1 MKFTNFTTDF
11 TTLISLLMSNFAA
24 IKITQKMKSKRNIS
38 ILACILCQL
47 SVAYAQKC
55 LAIFGVTEEVIEK
68 PIEDARFTLYF
79 NDSIQVPYTV
89 ISIDKQSN
97 TYQFEFDYRPGKYTL
112 RAEKEG
118 YNEVQKDFTIASKRN
133 TTLGLGTLWMKKVKT
148 RQLKEAVVRATHIK
162 MVTRGDTVVYDAAAF
177 DLAEGSMLDALV
189 AQLPGAELKDGQI
202 KVNGKFIE
210 SLMVNGEDFF
220 AGNPKV
226 ALENLPAYTVKNI
239 KVYDRAANDDYL
251 KAKVNGKK
259 AMGADE
265 HMVMDVIL
273 KKAYSN
279 GWLGNVEGGYG
290 LPSDRYLGKAFGMGY
305 SGKMRIAAF
314 ANLNNIKDTQ
324 MGSSSGQWNGGWAQ
338 DGELD
343 VKMGGLDYL
352 YSHDRTK
359 VFGNVTLTHEEPEV
373 ERKGSNVNYFN
384 TGDVVERSH
393 SLRNDRKLHLMSAH
407 QFQYSAE
414 RAYFELKPSI
424 DYLKNDY
431 TSISR
436 RAQFSETPEEQ
447 YRVQSLDSLFAQNGM
462 APSRFTRNLLTRIG
476 NDQDGK
482 SDWIIANLA
491 ANTTISFPTT
501 YDNIEIALTGNYRR
515 DTNRYLSSFNRVYG
529 NSSPNV
535 GKGDNLFQKSDYVSK
550 TYGMNADIAYTWN
563 YRPYQSGAGHYALIK
578 PEIQYDFHCY
588 DQVNTLLHLHEEFA
602 NGANGSMMVPP
613 SAISPE
619 QLAVDL
625 NNTYASNLTQN
636 KISPLV
642 SFAYLYVPSVSS
654 SKSFNANFTLRGD
667 IMHERLDYDK
677 AKLDT
682 LLSRTISKFTPT
694 VKFKYKDNGQKIR
707 TEIETNYSFT
717 KNVPSIYNQL
727 GTIND
732 SDPTNIYINN
742 PGLKKPRTHSVN
754 ARYARFHN
762 QRHNNV
768 VLYASYGRT
777 DNAIAQARL
786 YNRATG
792 VSTWM
797 PKNINGNWNS
807 YESVQY
813 SMPFGKKESFQ
824 FQTVTTASY
833 VHSVDYASESETFE
847 RSVVNNLTLGEQLAL
862 SYRVGKHTFGIRGSL
877 SWLNSRS
884 AREGYDNISAFDITA
899 GANATLNLP
908 MNWQITTDLN
918 LYNRNGYSDH
928 TLNTTNWVWNAS
940 VAKTILKGNLTFRLN
955 AVDILKQISNV
966 QHSVNAQGR
975 TETWVNSQPRYV
987 MLHVVYRFNVMPKK
1001 KKS

>member
-1 MKFTNFTTDF
+1 MRNF
-11 TTLISLLMSNFAA
+11 L
-24 IKITQKMKSKRNIS
+24 S
-38 ILACILCQL
+38 ILVLMLCQFY
-47 SVAYAQKC
+47 VANAQKC
-55 LAIFGVTEEVIEK
+55 LVIFGLNEEITEKHLDKVQL
-68 PIEDARFTLYF
+68 ALYF
-79 NDSIQVPYTV
+79 NDSIQVPYKV
-89 ISIDKQSN
+89 IRADVESS
-97 TYQFEFDYRPGKYTL
+97 TYMFEFDFRPGKYTL
-112 RAEKEG
+112 RADKEG
-118 YNEVQKDFTIASKRN
+118 YTEVQKDFTVTTKRN
-133 TTLGLGTLWMKKVKT
+133 TTLGIGTLRMKKIKT

-259 AMGADE
+259 INGADE

-273 KKAYSN
+273 KKAYSA

-338 DGELD
+338 DGEMD

-359 VFGNVTLTHEEPEV
+359 LFGNVTLTHEEPEV
-373 ERKGSNVNYFN
+373 ERKGSNVTYFN

-462 APSRFTRNLLTRIG
+462 ASSRFTRNLLTRIG

-482 SDWIIANLA
+482 SDWMIANLA

-550 TYGMNADIAYTWN
+550 TYGMNADITYTWN

-654 SKSFNANFTLRGD
+654 SKSFNADLTLRGD
-667 IMHERLDYDK
+667 IMHEHLDYDK
-677 AKLDT
+677 AQVDT
-682 LLSRTISKFTPT
+682 LLTRTVSKFTPT

-707 TEIETNYSFT
+707 TEVETNYNFT
-717 KNVPSIYNQL
+717 QSVPSIYNQL
-727 GTIND
+727 GTTND
-732 SDPTNIYINN
+732 SDPTNVYVNN
-742 PGLKKPRTHSVN
+742 PGLEKPSTHSVN

-768 VLYASYGRT
+768 VLYASYAHT

-792 VSTWM
+792 VNTWM
-797 PKNINGNWNS
+797 PKNINGNWNT

-813 SMPFGKKESFQ
+813 NMPFGKKEAFQ
-824 FQTVTTASY
+824 FQTVTIASY
-833 VHSVDYASESETFE
+833 VHSVDYATESETLE
-847 RSVVNNLTLGEQLAL
+847 RSVVNNLTLNEQLSL
-862 SYRVGKHTFGIRGSL
+862 SYRVGKHSFGIRGSI

-884 AREGYDNISAFDITA
+884 ARVDFDNISAFDITA
-899 GANATLNLP
+899 GANASLNLP
-908 MNWQITTDLN
+908 QNWQIATDIN
-918 LYNRNGYSDH
+918 LYSRRGYNDN
-928 TLNTTNWVWNAS
+928 TLNTTNWVWNTS

-966 QHSVNAQGR
+966 QHTVNAQGR

>member
-1 MKFTNFTTDF
+1 MR
-11 TTLISLLMSNFAA
+11 
-24 IKITQKMKSKRNIS
+24 KILS
-38 ILACILCQL
+38 ILVLILCQFY
-47 SVAYAQKC
+47 VANAQKC
-55 LAIFGVTEEVIEK
+55 LVSFGVNEEVTEK
-68 PIEDARFTLYF
+68 PINDALLTLYF

-89 ISIDKQSN
+89 SSFDKQYN
-97 TYQFEFDYRPGKYTL
+97 TWSFEFDYRPGKYTL
-112 RAEKEG
+112 CAEKEG
-118 YNEVQKDFTIASKRN
+118 YAEVQKKFTVASKRN
-133 TTLGLGTLWMKKVKT
+133 TLLGIGTLWMKKIKT

-162 MVTRGDTVVYDAAAF
+162 MVTRGDTIVYDAAAF

-251 KAKVNGKK
+251 KAKANGKK

-290 LPSDRYLGKAFGMGY
+290 LPNDRYLGKAFGMGY

-352 YSHDRTK
+352 YSHDCTK
-359 VFGNVTLTHEEPEV
+359 IFGNVTLTHEEPEV

-384 TGDVVERSH
+384 TGDIVERSH

-431 TSISR
+431 TSMSH

-462 APSRFTRNLLTRIG
+462 ASSRFTRNLLTRIG

-482 SDWIIANLA
+482 SDWMIANLA

-515 DTNRYLSSFNRVYG
+515 DTNRYLNSFNRVYG

-550 TYGMNADIAYTWN
+550 TYGMNADIGYTWN

-578 PEIQYDFHCY
+578 PEVQYDFHRY
-588 DQVNTLLHLHEEFA
+588 DQVNTLMHLHEELA
-602 NGANGSMMVPP
+602 NDANGSVMVPP

-619 QLAVDL
+619 QLTVDL
-625 NNTYASNLTQN
+625 NNTYASILTQN
-636 KISPLV
+636 KVSPLV
-642 SFAYLYVPSVSS
+642 SFSYLYVPSAAS
-654 SKSFNANFTLRGD
+654 SKSFNADLTLRED
-667 IMHERLDYDK
+667 IMHERLNYDK
-677 AKLDT
+677 AQLDT
-682 LLSRTISKFTPT
+682 LLSRTVSKFTPT
-694 VKFKYKDNGQKIR
+694 VKLRYKDNGPKIR
-707 TEIETNYSFT
+707 TEVETNYSFT
-717 KNVPSIYNQL
+717 KNVPSIYIQL

-732 SDPTNIYINN
+732 SDPTNIYVNN
-742 PGLKKPRTHSVN
+742 PGLEKPRTHSVN

-797 PKNINGNWNS
+797 PKNINGNWNT

-813 SMPFGKKESFQ
+813 NMPFGKNEVFQ

-833 VHSVDYASESETFE
+833 VHSVDYATESETLE
-847 RSVVNNLTLGEQLAL
+847 RSVVNNLTLAEQLAL
-862 SYRVGKHTFGIRGSL
+862 SYRVGKHSFGIRGSL
-877 SWLNSRS
+877 SWLDSRS
-884 AREGYDNISAFDITA
+884 VREGYDNISAFDITA

-908 MNWQITTDLN
+908 QNWQITTDLN
-918 LYNRNGYSDH
+918 LYNRSGYSDR

-940 VAKTILKGNLTFRLN
+940 LAKTLLKGNLTLRLN

-966 QHSVNAQGR
+966 QHTVNAQGR

>member
-1 MKFTNFTTDF
+1 MQKFV
-11 TTLISLLMSNFAA
+11 
-24 IKITQKMKSKRNIS
+24 S

-118 YNEVQKDFTIASKRN
+118 YTDAQKDFTVTSKRN
-133 TTLGLGTLWMKKVKT
+133 TLLGLGTLWMKKIKT

-305 SGKMRIAAF
+305 SGKMRLAAF

-324 MGSSSGQWNGGWAQ
+324 TGSSSGQWGGGWAQ

-352 YSHDRTK
+352 YSHDRAK

-373 ERKGSNVNYFN
+373 EYKGSNVNYFN
-384 TGDVVERSH
+384 TGDIFERSH
-393 SLRNDRKLHLMSAH
+393 SLRNDRKLHLISAH

-414 RAYFELKPSI
+414 HAYFELKPSI
-424 DYLKNDY
+424 DYLKNNY
-431 TSISR
+431 TSISH
-436 RAQFSETPEEQ
+436 RAQFSENPEEQ
-447 YRVQSLDSLFAQNGM
+447 YRVQSLDSLFSPNGM
-462 APSRFTRNLLTRIG
+462 ASSNFARHLLTRIG

-491 ANTTISFPTT
+491 ANSTISFPSTQ
-501 YDNIEIALTGNYRR
+501 DNIEIALTGNYRR
-515 DTNRYLSSFNRVYG
+515 DTNRYFNSFNRVYG

-550 TYGMNADIAYTWN
+550 TYGMNADIGYTWN

-578 PEIQYDFHCY
+578 PEVQYDFHRY

-619 QLAVDL
+619 QLVVDL

-642 SFAYLYVPSVSS
+642 SFAYLYVPSASS
-654 SKSFNANFTLRGD
+654 SKSFNADLTLRED

-677 AKLDT
+677 AQLDT

-694 VKFKYKDNGQKIR
+694 IKLRYKDNGQKVR
-707 TEIETNYSFT
+707 TEVETNYSFT
-717 KNVPSIYNQL
+717 KMCPAS
-727 GTIND
+727 T
-732 SDPTNIYINN
+732 TN
-742 PGLKKPRTHSVN
+742 
-754 ARYARFHN
+754 
-762 QRHNNV
+762 
-768 VLYASYGRT
+768 
-777 DNAIAQARL
+777 
-786 YNRATG
+786 
-792 VSTWM
+792 
-797 PKNINGNWNS
+797 
-807 YESVQY
+807 
-813 SMPFGKKESFQ
+813 
-824 FQTVTTASY
+824 
-833 VHSVDYASESETFE
+833 
-847 RSVVNNLTLGEQLAL
+847 LAL
-862 SYRVGKHTFGIRGSL
+862 STIAIRPTFMSITLDWRSL
-877 SWLNSRS
+877 
-884 AREGYDNISAFDITA
+884 ARI
-899 GANATLNLP
+899 
-908 MNWQITTDLN
+908 
-918 LYNRNGYSDH
+918 
-928 TLNTTNWVWNAS
+928 V
-940 VAKTILKGNLTFRLN
+940 
-955 AVDILKQISNV
+955 
-966 QHSVNAQGR
+966 
-975 TETWVNSQPRYV
+975 
-987 MLHVVYRFNVMPKK
+987 
-1001 KKS
+1001 

>member
-1 MKFTNFTTDF
+1 
-11 TTLISLLMSNFAA
+11 
-24 IKITQKMKSKRNIS
+24 
-38 ILACILCQL
+38 
-47 SVAYAQKC
+47 
-55 LAIFGVTEEVIEK
+55 
-68 PIEDARFTLYF
+68 
-79 NDSIQVPYTV
+79 
-89 ISIDKQSN
+89 
-97 TYQFEFDYRPGKYTL
+97 
-112 RAEKEG
+112 
-118 YNEVQKDFTIASKRN
+118 
-133 TTLGLGTLWMKKVKT
+133 
-148 RQLKEAVVRATHIK
+148 
-162 MVTRGDTVVYDAAAF
+162 
-177 DLAEGSMLDALV
+177 
-189 AQLPGAELKDGQI
+189 
-202 KVNGKFIE
+202 
-210 SLMVNGEDFF
+210 
-220 AGNPKV
+220 
-226 ALENLPAYTVKNI
+226 
-239 KVYDRAANDDYL
+239 
-251 KAKVNGKK
+251 
-259 AMGADE
+259 
-265 HMVMDVIL
+265 
-273 KKAYSN
+273 
-279 GWLGNVEGGYG
+279 
-290 LPSDRYLGKAFGMGY
+290 
-305 SGKMRIAAF
+305 
-314 ANLNNIKDTQ
+314 
-324 MGSSSGQWNGGWAQ
+324 
-338 DGELD
+338 
-343 VKMGGLDYL
+343 
-352 YSHDRTK
+352 
-359 VFGNVTLTHEEPEV
+359 
-373 ERKGSNVNYFN
+373 
-384 TGDVVERSH
+384 
-393 SLRNDRKLHLMSAH
+393 MSAH

-431 TSISR
+431 ASMSH
-436 RAQFSETPEEQ
+436 RAQFSESPEEQ

-462 APSRFTRNLLTRIG
+462 ASSRFTRNLLTRIG

-482 SDWIIANLA
+482 SDWMIANLA

-613 SAISPE
+613 SAINPE

-642 SFAYLYVPSVSS
+642 SFAYLYMPSASS

-754 ARYARFHN
+754 TRYARFHN

-797 PKNINGNWNS
+797 PKNINGNWNT

-824 FQTVTTASY
+824 FQTVSTASY
-833 VHSVDYASESETFE
+833 VHSVDYASESETLE

-884 AREGYDNISAFDITA
+884 AREGYDDISAFDITA

-955 AVDILKQISNV
+955 AVDILRQISNV

>member
-1 MKFTNFTTDF
+1 MRNF
-11 TTLISLLMSNFAA
+11 L
-24 IKITQKMKSKRNIS
+24 S
-38 ILACILCQL
+38 ILVLMLCQFY
-47 SVAYAQKC
+47 VVNAQKC
-55 LAIFGVTEEVIEK
+55 LVIFGVNEEITEKHLDKVQL
-68 PIEDARFTLYF
+68 ALYF
-79 NDSIQVPYTV
+79 NDSIQVPYKV
-89 ISIDKQSN
+89 IRADVESS
-97 TYQFEFDYRPGKYTL
+97 TYMFEFDFRPGKYTL
-112 RAEKEG
+112 RADKEG
-118 YNEVQKDFTIASKRN
+118 YTEVQKDFTVTTKRN
-133 TTLGLGTLWMKKVKT
+133 TTLGIGTLRMKKIKT

-189 AQLPGAELKDGQI
+189 AQLPGVELKDGQI

-259 AMGADE
+259 INGADE

-273 KKAYSN
+273 KKAYSA

-338 DGELD
+338 DGEMD

-359 VFGNVTLTHEEPEV
+359 LFGNVTLTHEEPEV

-384 TGDVVERSH
+384 TGDIVERSH

-462 APSRFTRNLLTRIG
+462 ASSRFTRNLLTRIG

-550 TYGMNADIAYTWN
+550 TYGMNADIGYTWN

-578 PEIQYDFHCY
+578 PEVQYDFHRY

-619 QLAVDL
+619 QLVVDL

-654 SKSFNANFTLRGD
+654 SKSFNADLTLRGD
-667 IMHERLDYDK
+667 IMHEHLDYDK
-677 AKLDT
+677 AQVDT
-682 LLSRTISKFTPT
+682 LLTRTVSKFTPT

-707 TEIETNYSFT
+707 TEVETNYNFT
-717 KNVPSIYNQL
+717 QSVPSIYNQL
-727 GTIND
+727 GTTND
-732 SDPTNIYINN
+732 SDPTNVYVNN
-742 PGLKKPRTHSVN
+742 PGLEKPSTHSVN

-768 VLYASYGRT
+768 VLYASYAHT

-797 PKNINGNWNS
+797 PKNINGNWNT

-813 SMPFGKKESFQ
+813 NMPFGKKEAFQ
-824 FQTVTTASY
+824 FQTVTIASY
-833 VHSVDYASESETFE
+833 VHSVDYATESETLE
-847 RSVVNNLTLGEQLAL
+847 RSVVNNLTLNEQLSL
-862 SYRVGKHTFGIRGSL
+862 SYRVGKHSFGIRGSI

-884 AREGYDNISAFDITA
+884 ARVDFDNISAFDITA
-899 GANATLNLP
+899 GANASLNLP
-908 MNWQITTDLN
+908 QNWQIATDIN
-918 LYNRNGYSDH
+918 LYSRRGYNDN
-928 TLNTTNWVWNAS
+928 TLNTTNWVWNTS

-966 QHSVNAQGR
+966 QHTVNAQGR

>member
-1 MKFTNFTTDF
+1 M
-11 TTLISLLMSNFAA
+11 
-24 IKITQKMKSKRNIS
+24 
-38 ILACILCQL
+38 
-47 SVAYAQKC
+47 
-55 LAIFGVTEEVIEK
+55 
-68 PIEDARFTLYF
+68 
-79 NDSIQVPYTV
+79 
-89 ISIDKQSN
+89 
-97 TYQFEFDYRPGKYTL
+97 
-112 RAEKEG
+112 
-118 YNEVQKDFTIASKRN
+118 
-133 TTLGLGTLWMKKVKT
+133 
-148 RQLKEAVVRATHIK
+148 
-162 MVTRGDTVVYDAAAF
+162 
-177 DLAEGSMLDALV
+177 
-189 AQLPGAELKDGQI
+189 
-202 KVNGKFIE
+202 
-210 SLMVNGEDFF
+210 
-220 AGNPKV
+220 
-226 ALENLPAYTVKNI
+226 
-239 KVYDRAANDDYL
+239 
-251 KAKVNGKK
+251 
-259 AMGADE
+259 
-265 HMVMDVIL
+265 
-273 KKAYSN
+273 
-279 GWLGNVEGGYG
+279 
-290 LPSDRYLGKAFGMGY
+290 
-305 SGKMRIAAF
+305 
-314 ANLNNIKDTQ
+314 
-324 MGSSSGQWNGGWAQ
+324 
-338 DGELD
+338 
-343 VKMGGLDYL
+343 
-352 YSHDRTK
+352 
-359 VFGNVTLTHEEPEV
+359 
-373 ERKGSNVNYFN
+373 
-384 TGDVVERSH
+384 
-393 SLRNDRKLHLMSAH
+393 
-407 QFQYSAE
+407 
-414 RAYFELKPSI
+414 
-424 DYLKNDY
+424 
-431 TSISR
+431 TS
-436 RAQFSETPEEQ
+436 
-447 YRVQSLDSLFAQNGM
+447 
-462 APSRFTRNLLTRIG
+462 SRFTRNLLTRIG

-501 YDNIEIALTGNYRR
+501 NDNMEFAFTANYRR
-515 DTNRYLSSFNRVYG
+515 DTNRYLNSFNRVYG
-529 NSSPNV
+529 PTSTNAGN
-535 GKGDNLFQKSDYVSK
+535 GDNLFQKSNYVSK
-550 TYGMNADIAYTWN
+550 NYGMNADIAYTWN
-563 YRPYQSGAGHYALIK
+563 YSPYQSGAGHYALIK

-642 SFAYLYVPSVSS
+642 SFAYLYVPNASS
-654 SKSFNANFTLRGD
+654 SKSFNADLTLRGD

-682 LLSRTISKFTPT
+682 LLSRTISKFTPII
-694 VKFKYKDNGQKIR
+694 KLRYKNNGQKIR

-742 PGLKKPRTHSVN
+742 PGLAKPRTHSVN

-762 QRHNNV
+762 QRHNNI

-777 DNAIAQARL
+777 ENAIAQARL

-797 PKNINGNWNS
+797 PKNINGNWNT

-833 VHSVDYASESETFE
+833 VHSVDYASESETLE

-884 AREGYDNISAFDITA
+884 AREGYDDISAFDITA
-899 GANATLNLP
+899 GANTTLNLP

-928 TLNTTNWVWNAS
+928 TLNTINWVWNAS

>member
-1 MKFTNFTTDF
+1 MRNF
-11 TTLISLLMSNFAA
+11 L
-24 IKITQKMKSKRNIS
+24 S
-38 ILACILCQL
+38 ILVLMLCQFY
-47 SVAYAQKC
+47 VANAQKC
-55 LAIFGVTEEVIEK
+55 LVIFGLNEEITEKHLDKVQL
-68 PIEDARFTLYF
+68 ALYF
-79 NDSIQVPYTV
+79 NDSIQVPYKV
-89 ISIDKQSN
+89 IRADVESS
-97 TYQFEFDYRPGKYTL
+97 TYMFEFDFRPGKYTL
-112 RAEKEG
+112 RADKEG
-118 YNEVQKDFTIASKRN
+118 YTEVQKDFTVTTKRN
-133 TTLGLGTLWMKKVKT
+133 TTLGIGTLRMKKIKT

-259 AMGADE
+259 INGADE

-273 KKAYSN
+273 KKAYSA

-338 DGELD
+338 DGEMD

-359 VFGNVTLTHEEPEV
+359 LFGNVTLTHEEPEV

-462 APSRFTRNLLTRIG
+462 ASSRFTRNLLTRIG

-482 SDWIIANLA
+482 SDWMIANLA

-642 SFAYLYVPSVSS
+642 SFAYLYVPNVSS
-654 SKSFNANFTLRGD
+654 SKSFNADLTLRGD
-667 IMHERLDYDK
+667 IMHEHLDYDK
-677 AKLDT
+677 AQVDT
-682 LLSRTISKFTPT
+682 LLTRTVSKFTPM
-694 VKFKYKDNGQKIR
+694 VKFKYKDNGQNIR
-707 TEIETNYSFT
+707 TEVETNYNFT
-717 KNVPSIYNQL
+717 QSVPSIYNQL
-727 GTIND
+727 GTTND
-732 SDPTNIYINN
+732 SDPTNVYVNN
-742 PGLKKPRTHSVN
+742 PGLEKPSTHSVN

-768 VLYASYGRT
+768 VLYASYAHT

-797 PKNINGNWNS
+797 PKNINGNWNT

-813 SMPFGKKESFQ
+813 SMPFGKKEAFQ
-824 FQTVTTASY
+824 FQTVTIASY
-833 VHSVDYASESETFE
+833 VHSVDYATESETLE
-847 RSVVNNLTLGEQLAL
+847 RSVVNNLTLNEQLSL
-862 SYRVGKHTFGIRGSL
+862 SYRVGKHSFGIRGSI

-884 AREGYDNISAFDITA
+884 ARVDFDNISAFDITA
-899 GANATLNLP
+899 GANASLNLP
-908 MNWQITTDLN
+908 QNWQIATDIN
-918 LYNRNGYSDH
+918 LYSRRGYNDN
-928 TLNTTNWVWNAS
+928 TLNTTNWVWNTS

-966 QHSVNAQGR
+966 QHTVNAQGR

>member
-1 MKFTNFTTDF
+1 MRNF
-11 TTLISLLMSNFAA
+11 L
-24 IKITQKMKSKRNIS
+24 S
-38 ILACILCQL
+38 ILVLMLCQFY
-47 SVAYAQKC
+47 VANAQKC
-55 LAIFGVTEEVIEK
+55 LVIFGLNEEITEKHLDKVQL
-68 PIEDARFTLYF
+68 ALYF
-79 NDSIQVPYTV
+79 NDSIQVPYKV
-89 ISIDKQSN
+89 IRADVESS
-97 TYQFEFDYRPGKYTL
+97 TYMFEFDFRPGKYTL
-112 RAEKEG
+112 RADKEG
-118 YNEVQKDFTIASKRN
+118 YTEVQKDFTVTTKRN
-133 TTLGLGTLWMKKVKT
+133 TTLGIGTLRMKKIKT

-259 AMGADE
+259 INGADE

-273 KKAYSN
+273 KKAYSA

-290 LPSDRYLGKAFGMGY
+290 LPSNRYLGKAFGMGY
-305 SGKMRIAAF
+305 SGKMRLAAF

-359 VFGNVTLTHEEPEV
+359 LFGNVTLTHEEPEV

-384 TGDVVERSH
+384 TGDIVERSH

-462 APSRFTRNLLTRIG
+462 ASSRFTRNLLTRIG

-482 SDWIIANLA
+482 SDWMIANLA

-550 TYGMNADIAYTWN
+550 TYGMNADIGYTWN

-578 PEIQYDFHCY
+578 PEVQYDFHRY

-654 SKSFNANFTLRGD
+654 SKSFNADLTLRGD
-667 IMHERLDYDK
+667 IMHEHLDYDK
-677 AKLDT
+677 AQVDT
-682 LLSRTISKFTPT
+682 LLTRTVSKFTPM
-694 VKFKYKDNGQKIR
+694 VKFKYKDNGQNIR
-707 TEIETNYSFT
+707 TEVETNYNFT
-717 KNVPSIYNQL
+717 QSVPSIYNQL
-727 GTIND
+727 GTTND
-732 SDPTNIYINN
+732 SDPTNVYVNN
-742 PGLKKPRTHSVN
+742 PGLEKPSTHSVN

-768 VLYASYGRT
+768 VLYASYAHT

-797 PKNINGNWNS
+797 PKNINGNWNT

-813 SMPFGKKESFQ
+813 NMPFGKNEAFQ

-833 VHSVDYASESETFE
+833 VHSVDYASESETLE
-847 RSVVNNLTLGEQLAL
+847 RSVVNNLTLNEQLSL
-862 SYRVGKHTFGIRGSL
+862 SYRVGKHSFGIRGSI

-884 AREGYDNISAFDITA
+884 ARVDFDNISAFDITA
-899 GANATLNLP
+899 GANASLNLP
-908 MNWQITTDLN
+908 QNWQIATDIN
-918 LYNRNGYSDH
+918 LYSRRGYNDN
-928 TLNTTNWVWNAS
+928 TLNTTNWVWNTS

-966 QHSVNAQGR
+966 QHTVNAQGR

>member
-1 MKFTNFTTDF
+1 MRNF
-11 TTLISLLMSNFAA
+11 L
-24 IKITQKMKSKRNIS
+24 S
-38 ILACILCQL
+38 ILVLMLCQFY
-47 SVAYAQKC
+47 VANAQKC
-55 LAIFGVTEEVIEK
+55 LVIFGLNEEITEKHLDKVQL
-68 PIEDARFTLYF
+68 ALYF
-79 NDSIQVPYTV
+79 NDSIQVPYKV
-89 ISIDKQSN
+89 IRADVESS
-97 TYQFEFDYRPGKYTL
+97 TYMFEFDFRPGKYTL
-112 RAEKEG
+112 RADKEG
-118 YNEVQKDFTIASKRN
+118 YTEVQKDFTVTTKRN
-133 TTLGLGTLWMKKVKT
+133 TTLGIGTLRMKKIKT

-259 AMGADE
+259 INGADE

-273 KKAYSN
+273 KKAYSA

-338 DGELD
+338 DGEMD

-359 VFGNVTLTHEEPEV
+359 LFGNVTLTHEEPEV

-384 TGDVVERSH
+384 TGDIVERSH

-462 APSRFTRNLLTRIG
+462 ASSRFTRNLLTRIG

-550 TYGMNADIAYTWN
+550 TYGMNADIGYTWN

-578 PEIQYDFHCY
+578 PEVQYDFHRY

-619 QLAVDL
+619 QLVVDL

-654 SKSFNANFTLRGD
+654 SKSFNADLTLRGD
-667 IMHERLDYDK
+667 IMHEHLDYDK
-677 AKLDT
+677 AQVDT
-682 LLSRTISKFTPT
+682 LLTRTVSKFTPT

-707 TEIETNYSFT
+707 TEVETNYNFT
-717 KNVPSIYNQL
+717 QSVPSIYNQL
-727 GTIND
+727 GTTND
-732 SDPTNIYINN
+732 SDPTNVYVNN
-742 PGLKKPRTHSVN
+742 PGLEEPSTHSVN

-768 VLYASYGRT
+768 VLYASYAHT

-797 PKNINGNWNS
+797 PKNINGNWNT

-813 SMPFGKKESFQ
+813 NMPFGKKEAFQ
-824 FQTVTTASY
+824 FQTVTIASY
-833 VHSVDYASESETFE
+833 VHSVDYATESETLE
-847 RSVVNNLTLGEQLAL
+847 RSVVNNLTLNEQLSL
-862 SYRVGKHTFGIRGSL
+862 SYRVGKHSFGIRGSI

-884 AREGYDNISAFDITA
+884 ARVDFDNISAFDITA
-899 GANATLNLP
+899 GANASLNLP
-908 MNWQITTDLN
+908 QNWQIATDIN
-918 LYNRNGYSDH
+918 LYSRRGYNDN
-928 TLNTTNWVWNAS
+928 TLNTTNWVWNTS

-966 QHSVNAQGR
+966 QHTVNAQGR

>member
-1 MKFTNFTTDF
+1 MRNF
-11 TTLISLLMSNFAA
+11 L
-24 IKITQKMKSKRNIS
+24 S
-38 ILACILCQL
+38 ILVLMLCQFY
-47 SVAYAQKC
+47 VANAQKC
-55 LAIFGVTEEVIEK
+55 LVIFGLNEEITEKHLDKVQL
-68 PIEDARFTLYF
+68 ALYF
-79 NDSIQVPYTV
+79 NDSIQVPYKV
-89 ISIDKQSN
+89 IRADVESS
-97 TYQFEFDYRPGKYTL
+97 TYMFEFDFRPGKYTL
-112 RAEKEG
+112 RADKEG
-118 YNEVQKDFTIASKRN
+118 YTEVQKDFTVTTKRN
-133 TTLGLGTLWMKKVKT
+133 TTLGIGTLRMKKIKT

-352 YSHDRTK
+352 YSHDRAK

-373 ERKGSNVNYFN
+373 EYKGSNVNYFN
-384 TGDVVERSH
+384 TGDIFERSH

-414 RAYFELKPSI
+414 RAYFELRPSI

-431 TSISR
+431 TSISH

-447 YRVQSLDSLFAQNGM
+447 YRVQSLDSLFSTNGM
-462 APSRFTRNLLTRIG
+462 ASSNFARHLLTRIG

-482 SDWIIANLA
+482 SDWIIANMA
-491 ANTTISFPTT
+491 ANSTISFPSTQ
-501 YDNIEIALTGNYRR
+501 DNIEIALTGNYRR
-515 DTNRYLSSFNRVYG
+515 DTNRYFNSFNRAYG
-529 NSSPNV
+529 MSSPNV
-535 GKGDNLFQKSDYVSK
+535 GNGDNLQQKSDYVSK
-550 TYGMNADIAYTWN
+550 NYGMNADISYSWN
-563 YRPYQSGAGHYALIK
+563 YWPYQSGARHIAIVK
-578 PEIQYDFHCY
+578 PEVQYDFHRY

-602 NGANGSMMVPP
+602 NGGNNNLMVPP
-613 SAISPE
+613 SAIRPE
-619 QLAVDL
+619 QLSVDL

-642 SFAYLYVPSVSS
+642 SFAYLYVPSASS
-654 SKSFNANFTLRGD
+654 SKSFNADLTLRED

-677 AKLDT
+677 AQLDT

-694 VKFKYKDNGQKIR
+694 IKLRYKDNGQKVR
-707 TEIETNYSFT
+707 TEVETNYSFT
-717 KNVPSIYNQL
+717 KNAPSIYNQL

-732 SDPTNIYINN
+732 SDPTNIYVNN
-742 PGLKKPRTHSVN
+742 PGLEKPRTHSVN

-797 PKNINGNWNS
+797 PKNINGNWNT

-813 SMPFGKKESFQ
+813 NMPFGKNEAFQ

-833 VHSVDYASESETFE
+833 VHSVDYASESEALE

-862 SYRVGKHTFGIRGSL
+862 SYRVGKHSFGIRGSL
-877 SWLNSRS
+877 SWLDSRS

-899 GANATLNLP
+899 GANASLNLP
-908 MNWQITTDLN
+908 QNWQIATDIN
-918 LYNRNGYSDH
+918 LYSRRGYNDN
-928 TLNTTNWVWNAS
+928 TLNTTNWVWNTS

-966 QHSVNAQGR
+966 QHTVNAQGR

>member
-1 MKFTNFTTDF
+1 M
-11 TTLISLLMSNFAA
+11 
-24 IKITQKMKSKRNIS
+24 
-38 ILACILCQL
+38 
-47 SVAYAQKC
+47 
-55 LAIFGVTEEVIEK
+55 
-68 PIEDARFTLYF
+68 
-79 NDSIQVPYTV
+79 
-89 ISIDKQSN
+89 
-97 TYQFEFDYRPGKYTL
+97 
-112 RAEKEG
+112 
-118 YNEVQKDFTIASKRN
+118 AS
-133 TTLGLGTLWMKKVKT
+133 
-148 RQLKEAVVRATHIK
+148 
-162 MVTRGDTVVYDAAAF
+162 
-177 DLAEGSMLDALV
+177 
-189 AQLPGAELKDGQI
+189 
-202 KVNGKFIE
+202 
-210 SLMVNGEDFF
+210 
-220 AGNPKV
+220 
-226 ALENLPAYTVKNI
+226 
-239 KVYDRAANDDYL
+239 
-251 KAKVNGKK
+251 
-259 AMGADE
+259 
-265 HMVMDVIL
+265 
-273 KKAYSN
+273 
-279 GWLGNVEGGYG
+279 
-290 LPSDRYLGKAFGMGY
+290 
-305 SGKMRIAAF
+305 
-314 ANLNNIKDTQ
+314 
-324 MGSSSGQWNGGWAQ
+324 
-338 DGELD
+338 
-343 VKMGGLDYL
+343 
-352 YSHDRTK
+352 
-359 VFGNVTLTHEEPEV
+359 
-373 ERKGSNVNYFN
+373 
-384 TGDVVERSH
+384 
-393 SLRNDRKLHLMSAH
+393 
-407 QFQYSAE
+407 
-414 RAYFELKPSI
+414 
-424 DYLKNDY
+424 
-431 TSISR
+431 
-436 RAQFSETPEEQ
+436 
-447 YRVQSLDSLFAQNGM
+447 
-462 APSRFTRNLLTRIG
+462 SRFTRNLLTRIG

-482 SDWIIANLA
+482 SDWMIANLA

-613 SAISPE
+613 SAINPE

-642 SFAYLYVPSVSS
+642 NFAYLYMPSASS

-777 DNAIAQARL
+777 ENAIAQARL
-786 YNRATG
+786 YDRATG

-797 PKNINGNWNS
+797 PKNINGNWNT

-824 FQTVTTASY
+824 FQTVTTSSY
-833 VHSVDYASESETFE
+833 VHSVDYASESETLE

-862 SYRVGKHTFGIRGSL
+862 SYRVGKYTFGIRGSL

-884 AREGYDNISAFDITA
+884 AREGYDDISAFDITA

-955 AVDILKQISNV
+955 AVDILRQISNV

>member
-1 MKFTNFTTDF
+1 MRNF
-11 TTLISLLMSNFAA
+11 L
-24 IKITQKMKSKRNIS
+24 S
-38 ILACILCQL
+38 ILVLMLCQFY
-47 SVAYAQKC
+47 VANAQKC
-55 LAIFGVTEEVIEK
+55 LVIFGLNEEITEKHLDKVQL
-68 PIEDARFTLYF
+68 ALYF
-79 NDSIQVPYTV
+79 NDSIQVPYKV
-89 ISIDKQSN
+89 IRADVESS
-97 TYQFEFDYRPGKYTL
+97 TYMFEFDFRPGKYTL
-112 RAEKEG
+112 RADKEG
-118 YNEVQKDFTIASKRN
+118 YTEVQKDFTVTTKRN
-133 TTLGLGTLWMKKVKT
+133 TTLGIGTLRMKKIKT

-259 AMGADE
+259 INGADE

-273 KKAYSN
+273 KKAYSA

-290 LPSDRYLGKAFGMGY
+290 LPSNRYLGKAFGMGY
-305 SGKMRIAAF
+305 SGKMRLAAF

-359 VFGNVTLTHEEPEV
+359 LLGNVTLTHEEPEV

-384 TGDVVERSH
+384 TGDIVERSH

-462 APSRFTRNLLTRIG
+462 ASSRFTRNLLTRIG

-482 SDWIIANLA
+482 SDWMIANLA

-550 TYGMNADIAYTWN
+550 TYGMNADIGYTWN

-578 PEIQYDFHCY
+578 PEVQYDFHRY

-654 SKSFNANFTLRGD
+654 SKSFNADLTLRGD
-667 IMHERLDYDK
+667 IMHEHLDYDK
-677 AKLDT
+677 AQVDT
-682 LLSRTISKFTPT
+682 LLTRTVSKFTPM
-694 VKFKYKDNGQKIR
+694 VKFKYKDNGQNIR
-707 TEIETNYSFT
+707 TEVETNYNFT
-717 KNVPSIYNQL
+717 QSVPSIYNQL
-727 GTIND
+727 GTTND
-732 SDPTNIYINN
+732 SDPTNVYVNN
-742 PGLKKPRTHSVN
+742 PGLEKPSTHSVN

-768 VLYASYGRT
+768 VLYASYAHT

-797 PKNINGNWNS
+797 PKNINGNWNT

-813 SMPFGKKESFQ
+813 SMPFGKKEAFQ
-824 FQTVTTASY
+824 FQTVTIASY
-833 VHSVDYASESETFE
+833 VHSVDYATESETLE
-847 RSVVNNLTLGEQLAL
+847 RSVVNNLTLNEQLSL
-862 SYRVGKHTFGIRGSL
+862 SYRVGKHSFGIRGSI

-884 AREGYDNISAFDITA
+884 ARVDFDNISAFDITA
-899 GANATLNLP
+899 GANASLNLP
-908 MNWQITTDLN
+908 QNWQIATDIN
-918 LYNRNGYSDH
+918 LYSRRGYNDN
-928 TLNTTNWVWNAS
+928 TLNTTNWVWNTS

-966 QHSVNAQGR
+966 QHTVNAQGR

>member
-1 MKFTNFTTDF
+1 MRNF
-11 TTLISLLMSNFAA
+11 L
-24 IKITQKMKSKRNIS
+24 S
-38 ILACILCQL
+38 ILVLMLCQFY
-47 SVAYAQKC
+47 VANAQKC
-55 LAIFGVTEEVIEK
+55 LVSFGVNEEVTEM
-68 PIEDARFTLYF
+68 PIENALYTLYL
-79 NDSIQVPYTV
+79 NDSIQVPYRVTYANV
-89 ISIDKQSN
+89 QSA
-97 TYQFEFDYRPGKYTL
+97 TYSLEFDFRPGKYTL

-133 TTLGLGTLWMKKVKT
+133 TILGIGTLWMKKVKT

-352 YSHDRTK
+352 YSHDRAK
-359 VFGNVTLTHEEPEV
+359 VFGNVTLTHEAPEV
-373 ERKGSNVNYFN
+373 EYKGSNVNYFN

-414 RAYFELKPSI
+414 RAYFELRPSI

-431 TSISR
+431 TSISH
-436 RAQFSETPEEQ
+436 RAQFSEAPEEQ
-447 YRVQSLDSLFAQNGM
+447 YRVQSLDSLFSTNGM
-462 APSRFTRNLLTRIG
+462 ASSNFARHLLTRIG

-491 ANTTISFPTT
+491 ANSTISFPSTQ
-501 YDNIEIALTGNYRR
+501 DNIEIALTGNYRR
-515 DTNRYLSSFNRVYG
+515 DTNRYFNSFNRAYG
-529 NSSPNV
+529 MSSPNV
-535 GKGDNLFQKSDYVSK
+535 GNGDNLQQKSDYVSK
-550 TYGMNADIAYTWN
+550 NYGMNADISYSWN
-563 YRPYQSGAGHYALIK
+563 YWPYQSGARHIAIVK
-578 PEIQYDFHCY
+578 PEVQYDFHRY

-602 NGANGSMMVPP
+602 NGGNNNLMVPP
-613 SAISPE
+613 SAIRPE
-619 QLAVDL
+619 QLSVDL

-642 SFAYLYVPSVSS
+642 SFAYLYVPSASS
-654 SKSFNANFTLRGD
+654 SKSFNADLTLRED

-677 AKLDT
+677 AQLDT

-694 VKFKYKDNGQKIR
+694 IKLRYKDNGQKVR
-707 TEIETNYSFT
+707 TEVETNYSFT
-717 KNVPSIYNQL
+717 KNAPSIYNQL

-732 SDPTNIYINN
+732 SDPTNIYVNN
-742 PGLKKPRTHSVN
+742 PGLEKPRTHSVN

-797 PKNINGNWNS
+797 PKNINGNWNT

-813 SMPFGKKESFQ
+813 NMPFGKNEAFQ

-833 VHSVDYASESETFE
+833 VHSVDYASESEALE

-862 SYRVGKHTFGIRGSL
+862 SYRVGKHSFGIRGSL
-877 SWLNSRS
+877 SWLDSRS

-899 GANATLNLP
+899 GANASLNLP
-908 MNWQITTDLN
+908 QNWQIATDIN
-918 LYNRNGYSDH
+918 LYSRRGYNDN
-928 TLNTTNWVWNAS
+928 TLNTTNWVWNTS

-966 QHSVNAQGR
+966 QHTVNAQGR

>member
-1 MKFTNFTTDF
+1 
-11 TTLISLLMSNFAA
+11 
-24 IKITQKMKSKRNIS
+24 
-38 ILACILCQL
+38 
-47 SVAYAQKC
+47 
-55 LAIFGVTEEVIEK
+55 
-68 PIEDARFTLYF
+68 
-79 NDSIQVPYTV
+79 
-89 ISIDKQSN
+89 
-97 TYQFEFDYRPGKYTL
+97 
-112 RAEKEG
+112 
-118 YNEVQKDFTIASKRN
+118 
-133 TTLGLGTLWMKKVKT
+133 
-148 RQLKEAVVRATHIK
+148 
-162 MVTRGDTVVYDAAAF
+162 
-177 DLAEGSMLDALV
+177 
-189 AQLPGAELKDGQI
+189 
-202 KVNGKFIE
+202 
-210 SLMVNGEDFF
+210 
-220 AGNPKV
+220 
-226 ALENLPAYTVKNI
+226 
-239 KVYDRAANDDYL
+239 
-251 KAKVNGKK
+251 
-259 AMGADE
+259 
-265 HMVMDVIL
+265 
-273 KKAYSN
+273 
-279 GWLGNVEGGYG
+279 
-290 LPSDRYLGKAFGMGY
+290 
-305 SGKMRIAAF
+305 
-314 ANLNNIKDTQ
+314 
-324 MGSSSGQWNGGWAQ
+324 
-338 DGELD
+338 
-343 VKMGGLDYL
+343 
-352 YSHDRTK
+352 
-359 VFGNVTLTHEEPEV
+359 
-373 ERKGSNVNYFN
+373 
-384 TGDVVERSH
+384 
-393 SLRNDRKLHLMSAH
+393 MSAH

-436 RAQFSETPEEQ
+436 RAQFSESPEEQ

-482 SDWIIANLA
+482 SDWMIANLA

-501 YDNIEIALTGNYRR
+501 YDNIEIALAGNYRR

-654 SKSFNANFTLRGD
+654 SKSFNADLTLRGD
-667 IMHERLDYDK
+667 IMHEHLDYDK
-677 AKLDT
+677 AQLDT

-694 VKFKYKDNGQKIR
+694 IKLRYKNNGQKIR

-777 DNAIAQARL
+777 ENAIAQARL
-786 YNRATG
+786 YDRATG

-797 PKNINGNWNS
+797 PKNINGNWNT

-824 FQTVTTASY
+824 FQTVTTSSY
-833 VHSVDYASESETFE
+833 VHSVDYASESETLE

-884 AREGYDNISAFDITA
+884 AREGYDDISAFDITA

-955 AVDILKQISNV
+955 AVDILRQISNV

>member
-1 MKFTNFTTDF
+1 MRNF
-11 TTLISLLMSNFAA
+11 L
-24 IKITQKMKSKRNIS
+24 S
-38 ILACILCQL
+38 ILVLMLCQFY
-47 SVAYAQKC
+47 VANAQKC
-55 LAIFGVTEEVIEK
+55 LVIFGLNEEITEKHLDKVQL
-68 PIEDARFTLYF
+68 ALYF
-79 NDSIQVPYTV
+79 NDSIQVPYKV
-89 ISIDKQSN
+89 IRADVESS
-97 TYQFEFDYRPGKYTL
+97 TYMFEFDFRPGKYTL
-112 RAEKEG
+112 RADKEG
-118 YNEVQKDFTIASKRN
+118 YTEVQKDFTVTTKRN
-133 TTLGLGTLWMKKVKT
+133 TTLGIGTLRMKKIKT

-259 AMGADE
+259 INGADE

-273 KKAYSN
+273 KKAYSA

-338 DGELD
+338 DGEMD

-359 VFGNVTLTHEEPEV
+359 LFGNVTLTHEEPEV
-373 ERKGSNVNYFN
+373 ERKGSNVTYFN

-462 APSRFTRNLLTRIG
+462 ASSRFTRNLLTRIG

-482 SDWIIANLA
+482 SDWMIANLA

-535 GKGDNLFQKSDYVSK
+535 GKGDNLFQKSEYVSK

-654 SKSFNANFTLRGD
+654 SKSFNADLTLRGD
-667 IMHERLDYDK
+667 IMHEHLDYDK
-677 AKLDT
+677 AQVDT
-682 LLSRTISKFTPT
+682 LLTRTVSKFTPT

-707 TEIETNYSFT
+707 TEVETNYNFT
-717 KNVPSIYNQL
+717 QSVPSIYNQL
-727 GTIND
+727 GTTND
-732 SDPTNIYINN
+732 SDPTNVYVNN
-742 PGLKKPRTHSVN
+742 PGLEKPSTHSVN

-768 VLYASYGRT
+768 VLYASYAHT

-792 VSTWM
+792 VNTWM
-797 PKNINGNWNS
+797 PKNINGNWNT

-813 SMPFGKKESFQ
+813 NMPFGKKEAFQ
-824 FQTVTTASY
+824 FQTVTIASY
-833 VHSVDYASESETFE
+833 VHSVDYATESETLE
-847 RSVVNNLTLGEQLAL
+847 RSVVNNLTLNEQLSL
-862 SYRVGKHTFGIRGSL
+862 SYRVGKHSFGIRGSI

-884 AREGYDNISAFDITA
+884 ARVDFDNISAFDITA
-899 GANATLNLP
+899 GANASLNLP
-908 MNWQITTDLN
+908 QNWQIATDIN
-918 LYNRNGYSDH
+918 LYSRRGYNDN

-966 QHSVNAQGR
+966 QHTVNAQGR